1 MSDKYKLLNTIDSP
15 KDLKVLSEAKLLQLC
30 QEIRAYTIEVV
41 SETGGHLAPTLG
53 VVELSVA
60 LHKVFDSPKD
70 KIIWDVGHQAYAH
83 KIITGRRDA
92 LKTIRQ
98 YGGISGFCKP
108 NESEHDIYGAGHAS
122 TSISAGV
129 GFAIARDLKGESHQI
144 ISVIGDGALTGGLS
158 FEGLNNLGSLRTR
171 MMIILNDNEMS
182 ISPNVGAMAKY
193 LSKITT
199 NPLYNRVREELWK
212 ITGKL
217 PVGKSTIR
225 TGIKKIEESLK
236 NLLVPGVIFDEMGI
250 RYFGPID
257 GNDLPL
263 MIETLE
269 NIKDINTPIILH
281 IITKKGLGFT
291 EAEENPSKFHGI
303 GPAAKPGDETTRK
316 VVPPFLNIFGE
327 ELTKLA
333 TKDKRIVAV
342 TAAMR
347 DGTGLSGFSEKHPDR
362 FYDVGIAEGHA
373 VTFAGALASRGLR
386 PFVAIY
392 STFLQRAYDMLVH
405 DIAVQKLPVIFML
418 DRAGLVGEDGPTH
431 HGVFDLA
438 YLSSIPGVVVASP
451 RNGEELRH
459 LMQTALNYTDGPFF
473 IRYPKASAE
482 KNRKTIKSKALEI
495 GKWET
500 LAEGQNVAILAV
512 GSMNG
517 IADKAAAII
526 GSEGLKATRID
537 AKFVKPYDAQRL
549 KQILT
554 THSNV
559 FMVEENNYPGSLAQ
573 TIQAVSASLADSACV
588 YAHTLPDEFVT
599 HGSRSQL
606 LAEVK
611 LTPEEIAASILRV
624 LAKETGV
631 E

>member
-1 MSDKYKLLNTIDSP
+1 MSDKYKLLQTIDSP
-15 KDLKVLSEAKLLQLC
+15 TDLKKLSDSDLLRLC
-30 QEIRAYTIEVV
+30 QEIREYTIEVV

-83 KIITGRRDA
+83 KILTGRRDS

-108 NESEHDIYGAGHAS
+108 AESEHDIYGAGHAS
-122 TSISAGV
+122 TSISAGL
-129 GFAIARDLKGESHQI
+129 GFAIARDIKGESHQV

-171 MMIILNDNEMS
+171 MMVVLNDNEMS

-199 NPLYNRVREELWK
+199 NPIYNQVRDKLWN

-217 PVGKSTIR
+217 PVGKNTIR
-225 TGIKKIEESLK
+225 TGIKKVEESLK

-257 GNDLPL
+257 GNDLL
-263 MIETLE
+263 LLIDSLE
-269 NIKDINTPIILH
+269 NIKDINTPVMLH
-281 IITKKGLGFT
+281 IITKKGLGFSQ
-291 EAEENPSKFHGI
+291 AEENPAKFHGI
-303 GPAAKPGDETTRK
+303 GPASKPGHGNAKK
-316 VVPPFLNIFGE
+316 VVPPYLNIFGD
-327 ELTKLA
+327 ELSKLA
-333 TKDKRIVAV
+333 KTDKRVVAI

-347 DGTGLSGFSEKHPDR
+347 DGTGLTEFSEKYPDR

-373 VTFAGALASRGLR
+373 VTFAGALAAHGLK
-386 PFVAIY
+386 PFVAVY

-405 DIAVQKLPVIFML
+405 DIAVQKLPAIFML

-431 HGVFDLA
+431 HGVLDHS
-438 YLSSIPGVVVASP
+438 YLSSIPGAIVTAP

-459 LMQTALNYTDGPFF
+459 LMQTALNYDDGPFF

-482 KNRKTIKSKALEI
+482 KNRKSIKSKALDI
-495 GKWET
+495 GKWEA
-500 LAEGQNVAILAV
+500 LKDGQDTVIIAI
-512 GSMNG
+512 GPMNS
-517 IADKAAAII
+517 ISDKAAVILD
-526 GSEGLKATRID
+526 SEGVSAARID
-537 AKFVKPYDAQRL
+537 AKFIKPFDEKLL
-549 KQILT
+549 KEVLKKYSHI
-554 THSNV
+554 
-559 FMVEENNYPGSLAQ
+559 FIIEENNYPGSFAQ
-573 TIQAVSASLADSACV
+573 TIKAYSESIEGAAQVH
-588 YAHTLPDEFVT
+588 AHTLPDAFVT
-599 HGSRSQL
+599 HGSRAQL

-611 LTPEEIAASILRV
+611 LTPEEIAASILKI
-624 LAKETGV
+624 LK
-631 E
+631 

>member
-1 MSDKYKLLNTIDSP
+1 MSDKYKLLETIDSP
-15 KDLKVLSEAKLLQLC
+15 ADVKSLSEESLLQLC
-30 QEIRAYTIEVV
+30 QEVRDYTIEVV

-60 LHKVFDSPKD
+60 LHKVFDSPND

-83 KIITGRRDA
+83 KILTGRREA

-108 NESEHDIYGAGHAS
+108 MESEHDIYGAGHAS

-129 GFAIARDLKGESHQI
+129 GFAAARDIKGENHQV

-158 FEGLNNLGSLRTR
+158 FEGLNNLGHLRTK

-182 ISPNVGAMAKY
+182 ISPNVGAMSKY

-199 NPLYNRVREELWK
+199 NPLYNRVRDELWNV
-212 ITGKL
+212 TGKL
-217 PVGKSTIR
+217 PIGKNTVR
-225 TGIKKIEESLK
+225 TGMKKVEESLK

-263 MIETLE
+263 LISTME
-269 NIKDINTPIILH
+269 NIKDINTPVILH
-281 IITKKGLGFT
+281 IITKKGLGFAQ
-291 EAEENPSKFHGI
+291 AEENPVKFHGI
-303 GPAAKPGDETTRK
+303 GPAAKPGKPNSKEE
-316 VVPPFLNIFGE
+316 VPPFLNVFGD
-327 ELTKLA
+327 ELTSLA
-333 TKDKRIVAV
+333 KKDKRIVAV

-347 DGTGLSGFSEKHPDR
+347 DGTGLSGFADEHPDR

-373 VTFAGALASRGLR
+373 VTFAAALAARGLK

-431 HGVFDLA
+431 HGVLDLS
-438 YLSSIPGVVVASP
+438 YLSSIPGAVVAAP
-451 RNGEELRH
+451 RDGEELRH
-459 LMQTALNYTDGPFF
+459 VMQTALNHDDGPFF
-473 IRYPKASAE
+473 IRYPKASAI
-482 KNRKTIKSKALEI
+482 KNRKTIKSKAIEL
-495 GKWET
+495 GKWEI
-500 LAEGQNVAILAV
+500 LSEGKDIAVVAV
-512 GSMNG
+512 GSMNPVAEG
-517 IADKAAAII
+517 AVKILAA
-526 GSEGLKATRID
+526 EGVNASYID
-537 AKFVKPYDAQRL
+537 AKFIKPFDEDMLLSLMKTNRH
-549 KQILT
+549 I
-554 THSNV
+554 V
-559 FMVEENNYPGSLAQ
+559 VIEENNYPGSLAQ
-573 TIQAVSASLADSACV
+573 TIKA
-588 YAHTLPDEFVT
+588 YAEPVENCARIHSHTLPDRFVT
-599 HGSRSQL
+599 HGSRAQL

-611 LTPEEIAASILRV
+611 LTSEEVAASILA
-624 LAKETGV
+624 LTP
-631 E
+631 

>member
-1 MSDKYKLLNTIDSP
+1 MSDKYKLLETINDPS
-15 KDLKVLSEAKLLQLC
+15 DLKKLSVDKLVQLC
-30 QEIRAYTIEVV
+30 QEIREYTIEVV

-60 LHKVFDSPKD
+60 LHLVFDSPKD

-83 KIITGRRDA
+83 KILTGRREA

-108 NESEHDIYGAGHAS
+108 KESEHDIYGAGHAS

-129 GFAIARDLKGESHQI
+129 GFAIARDLKGENHQV

-171 MMIILNDNEMS
+171 MMIVLNDNEMS

-199 NPLYNRVREELWK
+199 NPLYNKVREELWK

-217 PVGKSTIR
+217 PVGKSTVR
-225 TGIKKIEESLK
+225 TGIKKVEESLK

-257 GNDLPL
+257 GNDLPHL
-263 MIETLE
+263 IETLE
-269 NIKDINTPIILH
+269 NIKDINTPILLH
-281 IITKKGLGFT
+281 IITKKGLGLT
-291 EAEENPSKFHGI
+291 EAEENPAKFHGI
-303 GPAAKPGDETTRK
+303 APASKPGEKTPAKIT
-316 VVPPFLNIFGE
+316 PPYLTVFGE

-333 TKDKRIVAV
+333 EKDKRIVAV

-347 DGTGLSGFSEKHPDR
+347 DGTGLSGFSEKHPQR

-373 VTFAGALASRGLR
+373 VTFAAGLASRGLK

-392 STFLQRAYDMLVH
+392 STFMQRAYDMLMH
-405 DIAVQKLPVIFML
+405 DIAVQKLPVVFML

-431 HGVFDLA
+431 HGVLDLA
-438 YLSSIPGVVVASP
+438 YLTSIPGVVVTAP

-459 LMQTALNYTDGPFF
+459 LMQTALHYTEGPFF

-482 KNRKTIKSKALEI
+482 KNRKTVKSKVLEI
-495 GKWET
+495 GNWET
-500 LAEGQNVAILAV
+500 LAEGQDTVIIAV

-517 IADKAAAII
+517 ISDKVATILT
-526 GSEGLKATRID
+526 SEGISASRID
-537 AKFVKPYDAQRL
+537 AKFVKPYDKKLLTKAL
-549 KQILT
+549 KRYSHIF
-554 THSNV
+554 V
-559 FMVEENNYPGSLAQ
+559 VEENNYPGSLSQ
-573 TIQAVSASLADSACV
+573 TIEAFSASIAGAAKV
-588 YAHTLPDEFVT
+588 HTHTLPDDFVT
-599 HGSRSQL
+599 HGTRSQL

-611 LTPEEIAASILRV
+611 LTPEEIAAAILKV
-624 LAKETGV
+624 LK
-631 E
+631 

>member
-1 MSDKYKLLNTIDSP
+1 MSDKYKVLRNIDSP
-15 KDLKVLSEAKLLQLC
+15 TDLNDLSEGELLQLC
-30 QEIRAYTIEVV
+30 QDIRDYTIEVV

-53 VVELSVA
+53 VVELTVA
-60 LHKVFDSPKD
+60 LHKVFDSPND

-83 KIITGRRDA
+83 KILTGRREL

-108 NESEHDIYGAGHAS
+108 NESEHDTYGAGHAS

-129 GFAIARDLKGESHQI
+129 GFAIARDLKDEDHQI

-182 ISPNVGAMAKY
+182 ISPNVGAMSKY

-199 NPLYNRVREELWK
+199 NPLYNRVRDELWN
-212 ITGKL
+212 ISGKL
-217 PVGKSTIR
+217 PMGKSTVR
-225 TGIKKIEESLK
+225 TGMRKIEESLK

-263 MIETLE
+263 LISTLE
-269 NIKDINTPIILH
+269 NIKDINSPVLLH
-281 IITKKGLGFT
+281 IITKKGRGYAQ
-291 EAEENPSKFHGI
+291 AEQNPAKFHGI
-303 GPAAKPGDETTRK
+303 GPAAKPNQKSVKKE
-316 VVPPFLNIFGE
+316 VAPFLNVFGD
-327 ELTKLA
+327 ELIKLA
-333 TKDKRIVAV
+333 EKDKRIVAV

-347 DGTGLSGFSEKHPDR
+347 DGTGLSGFAEQHPDH

-373 VTFAGALASRGLR
+373 VTFAGALAARGLK

-431 HGVFDLA
+431 HGVLDLS
-438 YLSSIPGVVVASP
+438 YLSSIPGVIVAAP

-459 LMQTALNYTDGPFF
+459 LMQTALAYDEGPFF

-482 KNRKTIKSKALEI
+482 KNRKTIKSKPLEI

-500 LAEGQNVAILAV
+500 ISEGKDTAIIAV
-512 GSMNG
+512 GSMNSVA
-517 IADKAAAII
+517 IKSVKLLKTKDVEAAHV
-526 GSEGLKATRID
+526 D
-537 AKFVKPYDAQRL
+537 AKFVKPFDQELL
-549 KQILT
+549 KALLKKYK
-554 THSNV
+554 HV
-559 FMVEENNYPGSLAQ
+559 FVVEENNYPGSLAQ
-573 TIQAVSASLADSACV
+573 TMEAFASSVKGAA
-588 YAHTLPDEFVT
+588 AIHTHTLPDRFVT
-599 HGSRSQL
+599 HGSRAQL

-611 LTPEEIAASILRV
+611 LTPEDISASILKI
-624 LAKETGV
+624 LK
-631 E
+631 

>member
-1 MSDKYKLLNTIDSP
+1 MSDKYKQLKKIDSP
-15 KDLKVLSEAKLLQLC
+15 ADLKNMSEPELLQLC
-30 QEIRAYTIEVV
+30 QDIRDYTIEVV

-60 LHKVFDSPKD
+60 LHKVFNSPED

-83 KIITGRRDA
+83 KILTGRREA

-108 NESEHDIYGAGHAS
+108 KESEHDIYGAGHAS

-129 GFAIARDLKGESHQI
+129 GFAIARDLKKEDHQVV
-144 ISVIGDGALTGGLS
+144 SVIGDGALTGGLS
-158 FEGLNNLGSLRTR
+158 FEGLNNLGQMRTR

-182 ISPNVGAMAKY
+182 ISPNVGAMSKY

-199 NPLYNRVREELWK
+199 NPLYNRVRDELWN

-217 PVGKSTIR
+217 PVGKNPVR
-225 TGIKKIEESLK
+225 MGMKKIEESLK

-263 MIETLE
+263 LISTLE
-269 NIKDINTPIILH
+269 NIKDIPTPTLLH
-281 IITKKGLGFT
+281 IITKKGLGFAQ
-291 EAEENPSKFHGI
+291 AEENPVKFHGI
-303 GPAAKPGDETTRK
+303 GPSAKPGAGKPKKE
-316 VVPPFLNIFGE
+316 VPPFLNVFGD
-327 ELTKLA
+327 ELTHLA
-333 TKDKRIVAV
+333 KKDKRIVAV

-347 DGTGLSGFSEKHPDR
+347 EGTGLTGFAEEHPDR

-373 VTFAGALASRGLR
+373 VTFAAALAARGLK

-431 HGVFDLA
+431 HGVLDLA
-438 YLSSIPGVVVASP
+438 YLASIPDVIIGAP
-451 RNGEELRH
+451 RDGEELRH
-459 LMQTALNYTDGPFF
+459 MMQTALDFEDGPFF
-473 IRYPKASAE
+473 IRYPKASAVI
-482 KNRKTIKSKALEI
+482 NRKSVKSKALEI
-495 GKWET
+495 GKWESLT
-500 LAEGQNVAILAV
+500 EGKDVAIVAV
-512 GSMNG
+512 GSMNPV
-517 IADKAAAII
+517 AEKATKI
-526 GSEGLKATRID
+526 LKAEGIDASHID
-537 AKFVKPYDAQRL
+537 AKFVKPFDEALL
-549 KQILT
+549 KNLLQ
-554 THSNV
+554 SNKHIV
-559 FMVEENNYPGSLAQ
+559 VVEENNYPGSLSQ
-573 TIQAVSASLADSACV
+573 TIKAFAEPFENCARIH
-588 YAHTLPDEFVT
+588 AHTLPDEFVT
-599 HGSRSQL
+599 HGSRAQL

-611 LTPEEIAASILRV
+611 LTAEEIAASV
-624 LAKETGV
+624 LELTK
-631 E
+631 

>member
-1 MSDKYKLLNTIDSP
+1 MTDKYKLLQTIDSP
-15 KDLKVLSEAKLLQLC
+15 ADMKSLSMDELLQLC
-30 QEIRAYTIEVV
+30 QEVRDYTIEVV

-83 KIITGRRDA
+83 KILTGRRDA

-108 NESEHDIYGAGHAS
+108 KESEHDIYGAGHAS

-129 GFAIARDLKGESHQI
+129 GFAIARDLKGESHQV
-144 ISVIGDGALTGGLS
+144 ISIIGDGALTGGLS
-158 FEGLNNLGSLRTR
+158 FEGLNNLGHLRTR

-182 ISPNVGAMAKY
+182 ISPNVGAMSKY

-199 NPLYNRVREELWK
+199 NPLYNRVRDELWNV
-212 ITGKL
+212 TGKL
-217 PVGKSTIR
+217 PIGKNTVR
-225 TGIKKIEESLK
+225 TGMKKIEESLK

-263 MIETLE
+263 LLSTLE
-269 NIKDINTPIILH
+269 NIKDINTPVLLH
-281 IITKKGLGFT
+281 IITKKGFGFAQ
-291 EAEENPSKFHGI
+291 AEENPIKFHGI
-303 GPAAKPGDETTRK
+303 GPAPKPGQASAKDE
-316 VVPPFLNIFGE
+316 VPPFLNVFGD
-327 ELTKLA
+327 ELTDLA
-333 TKDKRIVAV
+333 NTDKRIVAV

-347 DGTGLSGFSEKHPDR
+347 EGTGLTGFAQAHPDR

-373 VTFAGALASRGLR
+373 VTFAAALAARGLK

-405 DIAVQKLPVIFML
+405 DIAVQKLPVIFVL

-431 HGVFDLA
+431 HGVLDLA
-438 YLSSIPGVVVASP
+438 YLSSIPGVVVGAP

-459 LMQTALNYTDGPFF
+459 MMQTALAYDEGPFF
-473 IRYPKASAE
+473 IRYPKASAQL
-482 KNRKTIKSKALEI
+482 NRKSVKSKSVEI
-495 GKWET
+495 GKWEMIS
-500 LAEGQNVAILAV
+500 EGNDIAIIAV
-512 GSMNG
+512 GSMNPVV
-517 IADKAAAII
+517 AKALEILDAQ
-526 GSEGLKATRID
+526 GVKASYID
-537 AKFVKPYDAQRL
+537 AKFIKPFDEEMLLSLLAAN
-549 KQILT
+549 KHVI
-554 THSNV
+554 V
-559 FMVEENNYPGSLAQ
+559 VEENNYPGSLSQ
-573 TIQAVSASLADSACV
+573 TIKAFAEPVEKCARIH
-588 YAHTLPDEFVT
+588 AHTLPDRFVT
-599 HGSRSQL
+599 HGSRAQL

-611 LTPEEIAASILRV
+611 LTSEEIAASILK
-624 LAKETGV
+624 LNI
-631 E
+631 

>member
-1 MSDKYKLLNTIDSP
+1 MTDKYKLLQTIDSP
-15 KDLKVLSEAKLLQLC
+15 ADLKQLSETKLLQLC
-30 QEIRAYTIEVV
+30 KEIRDYTIEVV

-53 VVELSVA
+53 VVELTVA

-83 KIITGRRDA
+83 KILTGRRDA

-108 NESEHDIYGAGHAS
+108 NESEHDVYGAGHAS

-129 GFAIARDLKGESHQI
+129 GFAIARDLKGENHQV
-144 ISVIGDGALTGGLS
+144 ISVIGDGAMTGGLS

-199 NPLYNRVREELWK
+199 NPIYNRVRDELWK

-217 PVGKSTIR
+217 PVGKSTVR
-225 TGIKKIEESLK
+225 TGIKKLEESLK

-257 GNDLPL
+257 GNDLPHL
-263 MIETLE
+263 IETLE
-269 NIKDINTPIILH
+269 NIKDISTPTILH
-281 IITKKGLGFT
+281 IITKKGLGYT
-291 EAEENPSKFHGI
+291 QAEENPAKFHGI
-303 GPAAKPGDETTRK
+303 GPAVKAGLKPPKK
-316 VVPPFLNIFGE
+316 VVPPYLNVFGD
-327 ELTKLA
+327 ELSKLA
-333 TKDKRIVAV
+333 VKDKRIVAV

-347 DGTGLSGFSEKHPDR
+347 DGTGLSGFAEQHPER
-362 FYDVGIAEGHA
+362 FFDVGIAEGHA
-373 VTFAGALASRGLR
+373 VTFAGGLASRGMK

-392 STFLQRAYDMLVH
+392 STFLQRAYDMLMH
-405 DIAVQKLPVIFML
+405 DIAVQKLPVVFML

-431 HGVFDLA
+431 HGVLDLA
-438 YLSSIPGVVVASP
+438 YLSSIPEVVVAAP

-459 LMQTALNYTDGPFF
+459 LMQTALMYDNGPFF

-482 KNRKTIKSKALEI
+482 KNRKTVKSKVLDI
-495 GKWET
+495 GKWEM
-500 LAEGQNVAILAV
+500 LSEGKDTAIIAV

-517 IADKAAAII
+517 ISDKAAGILAA
-526 GSEGLKATRID
+526 EGIKAQRID
-537 AKFVKPYDAQRL
+537 ARFIKPYDEDML
-549 KQILT
+549 KTVLKK
-554 THSNV
+554 HSHIFV
-559 FMVEENNYPGSLAQ
+559 VEENNYPGSLSQ
-573 TIQAVSASLADSACV
+573 TIMAYAGSIDGSARV
-588 YAHTLPDEFVT
+588 HAHTLPDGFVT

-611 LTPEEIAASILRV
+611 LTPEEIAAAIFKILR
-624 LAKETGV
+624 AK
-631 E
+631 

>member
-1 MSDKYKLLNTIDSP
+1 MTDKYKLLQTIDSP
-15 KDLKVLSEAKLLQLC
+15 KDMKKLSEAKLLQLC
-30 QEIRAYTIEVV
+30 QEIRDYTIEVV

-108 NESEHDIYGAGHAS
+108 LESEHDIYGAGHAS

-129 GFAIARDLKGESHQI
+129 GFAVARDLKGESHQV

-158 FEGLNNLGSLRTR
+158 FEGLNNLGSLRCR
-171 MMIILNDNEMS
+171 MLIILNDNEMS
-182 ISPNVGAMAKY
+182 ISPNVGAMSKY

-199 NPLYNRVREELWK
+199 NPLYNRVRDEIWN

-263 MIETLE
+263 LISTLE
-269 NIKDINTPIILH
+269 NIKDINSPTLLH
-281 IITKKGLGFT
+281 IITKKGMGFAQA
-291 EAEENPSKFHGI
+291 EANPIKFHGI
-303 GPAAKPGDETTRK
+303 GPAAKPGQKTNKQE
-316 VVPPFLNIFGE
+316 VPPYLNIFGE
-327 ELTKLA
+327 ELSKLA
-333 TKDKRIVAV
+333 EKDKRIVAV

-347 DGTGLSGFSEKHPDR
+347 EGTGLSGFAAQHPER

-373 VTFAGALASRGLR
+373 VTFAGALASRGLK

-405 DIAVQKLPVIFML
+405 DIAVQKLPVVFML

-431 HGVFDLA
+431 HGVLDLS
-438 YLSSIPGVVVASP
+438 YLSSIPGVVVAAP

-459 LMQTALNYTDGPFF
+459 LMQTALKYDKGPIF

-482 KNRKTIKSKALEI
+482 KNRKAVKSKALEI
-495 GKWET
+495 GKWEQLT
-500 LAEGQNVAILAV
+500 KGKTATIIGV

-517 IADKAAAII
+517 VADKAAAILDA
-526 GSEGLKATRID
+526 EGIQVGRVD
-537 AKFVKPYDAQRL
+537 AKFIKPYDEMMLQDLL
-549 KQILT
+549 KNNSHIF
-554 THSNV
+554 V
-559 FMVEENNYPGSLAQ
+559 VEENNYPGSLSQ
-573 TIQAVSASLADSACV
+573 TIKAYAESFDGAAKIH
-588 YAHTLPDEFVT
+588 AHTLPDRFVT

-611 LTPEEIAASILRV
+611 LTAEEVAAAAVRILR
-624 LAKETGV
+624 
-631 E
+631 

>member
-1 MSDKYKLLNTIDSP
+1 MSDKYKILRNINSP
-15 KDLKVLSEAKLLQLC
+15 ADLKDLNGDDLLQLC
-30 QEIRAYTIEVV
+30 QDIRDYTIEVV

-53 VVELSVA
+53 VVELTVA
-60 LHKVFDSPKD
+60 LHKVFDSPDD

-83 KIITGRRDA
+83 KILTGRREL

-108 NESEHDIYGAGHAS
+108 AESEHDIYGAGHAS

-129 GFAIARDLKGESHQI
+129 GFAIARDLKGENHQV

-182 ISPNVGAMAKY
+182 ISRNVGAMSKY

-199 NPLYNRVREELWK
+199 NPLYNRVRDELWN

-217 PVGKSTIR
+217 PVGKSTVR
-225 TGIKKIEESLK
+225 TGIRKIEESLK
-236 NLLVPGVIFDEMGI
+236 NLLVPGVLFDEMGI

-269 NIKDINTPIILH
+269 NIKDINSPILLH
-281 IITKKGLGFT
+281 IITKKGMGYRQ
-291 EAEENPSKFHGI
+291 AEENPAKFHGI
-303 GPAAKPGDETTRK
+303 GPAGKPGAKPSKK
-316 VVPPFLNIFGE
+316 VVPPYLKVFGD
-327 ELTKLA
+327 ELIKMA
-333 TKDKRIVAV
+333 DKDKRIVAV
-342 TAAMR
+342 SAAMP
-347 DGTGLSGFSEKHPDR
+347 DGTGLSGFAEAHPDR

-373 VTFAGALASRGLR
+373 VTFAGALATSGIK

-405 DIAVQKLPVIFML
+405 DIAVQKLPVVFML

-431 HGVFDLA
+431 HGVLDLS
-438 YLSSIPGVVVASP
+438 YLQSIPGVVVAAP

-459 LMQTALNYTDGPFF
+459 LMQTALKHEDGPFF

-482 KNRKTIKSKALEI
+482 KNRKSVRSKVLEI
-495 GKWET
+495 GKWEI
-500 LAEGQNVAILAV
+500 LSEGKDVAIIAV

-517 IADKAAAII
+517 VADKAAKILDDK
-526 GSEGLKATRID
+526 GVQVNRID
-537 AKFVKPYDAQRL
+537 AKFVKPYDESMLTKTL
-549 KQILT
+549 KA
-554 THSNV
+554 HANV
-559 FMVEENNYPGSLAQ
+559 VIIEENNYPGSLSQ
-573 TIQAVSASLADSACV
+573 TIRAFAEPIKGCARIH
-588 YAHTLPDEFVT
+588 AHTLPDRFVT
-599 HGSRSQL
+599 HGSRAQL
-606 LAEVK
+606 LDEVN
-611 LTPEEIAASILRV
+611 LTSDKIAASILKF
-624 LAKETGV
+624 LK
-631 E
+631 

>member
-1 MSDKYKLLNTIDSP
+1 MTDKYKLLQTIDSP
-15 KDLKVLSEAKLLQLC
+15 TDLKKLSEAKLLQLC
-30 QEIRAYTIEVV
+30 QEIRDYTIEVV

-60 LHKVFDSPKD
+60 LHKVFNSPKD

-83 KIITGRRDA
+83 KIITGRREA

-108 NESEHDIYGAGHAS
+108 LESEHDIYGAGHAS

-129 GFAIARDLKGESHQI
+129 GFAVARDLKGEKYQV

-158 FEGLNNLGSLRTR
+158 FEGLNNLGSLRSR
-171 MMIILNDNEMS
+171 MLIILNDNEMS
-182 ISPNVGAMAKY
+182 ISPNVGAMSKY

-199 NPLYNRVREELWK
+199 NPLYNRVRDEIWH

-217 PVGKSTIR
+217 PLGMKTIR

-263 MIETLE
+263 LISTLE
-269 NIKDINTPIILH
+269 NIKDINSPTILH
-281 IITKKGLGFT
+281 IITKKGMGFAQA
-291 EAEENPSKFHGI
+291 EANPIKFHGI
-303 GPAAKPGDETTRK
+303 GPAAKPGQKTDSK
-316 VVPPFLNIFGE
+316 AVAPFLEIFGD
-327 ELTKLA
+327 ELSKLA
-333 TKDKRIVAV
+333 EKDKRIVAV

-347 DGTGLSGFSEKHPDR
+347 EGTGLSGFAAQHPDR

-373 VTFAGALASRGLR
+373 VTFAGALASQGMK

-431 HGVFDLA
+431 HGVLDLS
-438 YLSSIPGVVVASP
+438 YLSSIPGVVVAAP

-459 LMQTALNYTDGPFF
+459 MMQTALAYNDGPIF

-482 KNRKTIKSKALEI
+482 KNRKSIKSKAIEI
-495 GKWET
+495 GKWEQ
-500 LAEGQNVAILAV
+500 LSEGQDTAIIAV

-517 IADKAAAII
+517 VADKAATILEA
-526 GSEGLKATRID
+526 EGIHASRID
-537 AKFVKPYDAQRL
+537 AKFVKPFDDIMLNTLL
-549 KQILT
+549 KQYDHILI
-554 THSNV
+554 
-559 FMVEENNYPGSLAQ
+559 VEENNYPGSLSQ
-573 TIQAVSASLADSACV
+573 TIKAYAESIDGAAKIH
-588 YAHTLPDEFVT
+588 AHTLPDRFVT

-611 LTPEEIAASILRV
+611 LTAEEIAASAMTILR
-624 LAKETGV
+624 
-631 E
+631 

>member
-1 MSDKYKLLNTIDSP
+1 MSDKYKLLQTIDSP
-15 KDLKVLSEAKLLQLC
+15 DDLKPLSESALLQLC
-30 QEIRAYTIEVV
+30 QEVRDYTIEVV
-41 SETGGHLAPTLG
+41 SKTGGHLAPTLG

-60 LHKVFDSPKD
+60 LHKVFNSPKD

-83 KIITGRRDA
+83 KILTGRREA

-108 NESEHDIYGAGHAS
+108 MESEHDIYGAGHAS

-129 GFAIARDLKGESHQI
+129 GFAIARDLKGEKHQV
-144 ISVIGDGALTGGLS
+144 ISIIGDGALTGGLS
-158 FEGLNNLGSLRTR
+158 FEGLNNLGHLRTR

-182 ISPNVGAMAKY
+182 ISPNVGAMSKY

-199 NPLYNRVREELWK
+199 NPLYNRVRDEIWN

-217 PVGKSTIR
+217 PVGKSTVR
-225 TGIKKIEESLK
+225 TGMKKLEESLK

-263 MIETLE
+263 LISTLE
-269 NIKDINTPIILH
+269 NIKDINTPILLH
-281 IITKKGLGFT
+281 IITKKGFGFAQ
-291 EAEENPSKFHGI
+291 AEENPIKFHGI
-303 GPAAKPGDETTRK
+303 GPAAKPGQSSNKKEIE
-316 VVPPFLNIFGE
+316 PFLNVFGE
-327 ELTKLA
+327 ELDKLA
-333 TKDKRIVAV
+333 KKDKRIVAI

-347 DGTGLSGFSEKHPDR
+347 EGTGLSGFANQYPDR

-373 VTFAGALASRGLR
+373 VTFAAALAARGLK

-431 HGVFDLA
+431 HGVLDLA
-438 YLSSIPGVVVASP
+438 YLSSIPGVVVAAP

-459 LMQTALNYTDGPFF
+459 LMQTALGHEAGPFF
-473 IRYPKASAE
+473 IRYPKASAI
-482 KNRKTIKSKALEI
+482 KNRKSIKSKVLEV
-495 GKWET
+495 GKWEI
-500 LAEGQNVAILAV
+500 LSEGKDIAIIAV
-512 GSMNG
+512 GSMNPVAEKAVE
-517 IADKAAAII
+517 ILDK
-526 GSEGLKATRID
+526 EGLNVSYID
-537 AKFVKPYDAQRL
+537 AKFIKPFDEAMLSSLL
-549 KQILT
+549 K
-554 THSNV
+554 SNKHIV
-559 FMVEENNYPGSLAQ
+559 VVEENNYPGSLSQ
-573 TIQAVSASLADSACV
+573 TIKAFAEPFENRAKIH
-588 YAHTLPDEFVT
+588 AHTLPDRFVT
-599 HGSRSQL
+599 HGSRAQL

-611 LTPEEIAASILRV
+611 LTSEEIAASILE
-624 LAKETGV
+624 LNK
-631 E
+631 

>member
-1 MSDKYKLLNTIDSP
+1 MSDKYAQLKKIDSP
-15 KDLKVLSEAKLLQLC
+15 ADLKKMSESELLQLC
-30 QEIRAYTIEVV
+30 QDIRDYTIEVV

-60 LHKVFDSPKD
+60 LHKVFNSPED

-83 KIITGRRDA
+83 KILTGRREA

-108 NESEHDIYGAGHAS
+108 KESEHDIYGAGHAS

-129 GFAIARDLKGESHQI
+129 GFAIARDLKGEDHQV

-158 FEGLNNLGSLRTR
+158 FEGLNNLGQMRTR

-182 ISPNVGAMAKY
+182 ISPNVGAMSKY

-199 NPLYNRVREELWK
+199 NPLYNRVRDELWN

-217 PVGKSTIR
+217 PVGKSSVR
-225 TGIKKIEESLK
+225 TGMKKIEESLK

-263 MIETLE
+263 LISTLE
-269 NIKDINTPIILH
+269 NIKDIPTPVMLH
-281 IITKKGLGFT
+281 IITKKGLGFAQ
-291 EAEENPSKFHGI
+291 AEENPVKFHGI
-303 GPAAKPGDETTRK
+303 GPSTKSGATKTKKE
-316 VVPPFLNIFGE
+316 VPPFLNVFGE
-327 ELTKLA
+327 ELTRMAKL
-333 TKDKRIVAV
+333 DKRIVAV

-347 DGTGLSGFSEKHPDR
+347 EGTGLSGFAEEHPER

-373 VTFAGALASRGLR
+373 VTFAAALASRGLK

-431 HGVFDLA
+431 HGVLDLS
-438 YLSSIPGVVVASP
+438 YLASIPDVVIGAP

-459 LMQTALNYTDGPFF
+459 MMQTAMEYDDGPFF
-473 IRYPKASAE
+473 IRYPKASAV
-482 KNRKTIKSKALEI
+482 KNRKSVKSKRLEI

-500 LAEGQNVAILAV
+500 ITEAGDVAIIAV
-512 GSMNG
+512 GSMNPV
-517 IADKAAAII
+517 AEKAVSI
-526 GSEGLKATRID
+526 LKAEGVEVSYID
-537 AKFVKPYDAQRL
+537 AKFVKPFDEDLLRSL
-549 KQILT
+549 LT
-554 THSNV
+554 KNQHV
-559 FMVEENNYPGSLAQ
+559 VVVEENNYPGSLAQ
-573 TIQAVSASLADSACV
+573 TIKAFAEPFEKSARIH
-588 YAHTLPDEFVT
+588 AHTLPDRFVT
-599 HGSRSQL
+599 HGSRAQL

-611 LTPEEIAASILRV
+611 LTSEEIAAAV
-624 LAKETGV
+624 LKLTK
-631 E
+631 

>member
-1 MSDKYKLLNTIDSP
+1 MSDKYKLLQTIDSP
-15 KDLKVLSEAKLLQLC
+15 ADMKALSMNSLLQLC
-30 QEIRAYTIEVV
+30 QEVRDYTIEVV

-60 LHKVFDSPKD
+60 LHKVFDSPND

-83 KIITGRRDA
+83 KILTGRREA

-108 NESEHDIYGAGHAS
+108 LESEHDIYGAGHAS

-129 GFAIARDLKGESHQI
+129 GFAIARDLRGEKHQV

-158 FEGLNNLGSLRTR
+158 FEGLNNLGHLRTR

-182 ISPNVGAMAKY
+182 ISPNVGAMSKY

-199 NPLYNRVREELWK
+199 NPLYNRVRDELWNV
-212 ITGKL
+212 TGKL
-217 PVGKSTIR
+217 PIGKNTVR
-225 TGIKKIEESLK
+225 TGMKKIEESLK

-263 MIETLE
+263 LISTLE
-269 NIKDINTPIILH
+269 NIKDINTPILLH
-281 IITKKGLGFT
+281 IITKKGMGFAQA
-291 EAEENPSKFHGI
+291 EANPIKFHGI
-303 GPAAKPGDETTRK
+303 GPAAKPGQVSQKNE
-316 VVPPFLNIFGE
+316 VPPFLNIFGD
-327 ELTKLA
+327 ELTSLA
-333 TKDKRIVAV
+333 KTDSRIVAV

-347 DGTGLSGFSEKHPDR
+347 EGTGLTGFAQEHPKR

-373 VTFAGALASRGLR
+373 VTFAAALAARGLK

-431 HGVFDLA
+431 HGVLDLA
-438 YLSSIPGVVVASP
+438 YLSSIPGVVVAAP

-459 LMQTALNYTDGPFF
+459 MMQTALLHEAGPFF
-473 IRYPKASAE
+473 IRYPKASAI
-482 KNRKTIKSKALEI
+482 KNRKTIKSKAVEI
-495 GKWET
+495 GKWERIS
-500 LAEGQNVAILAV
+500 EGQDIAIIAV
-512 GSMNG
+512 GSMNPVVE
-517 IADKAAAII
+517 KAVKILAV
-526 GSEGLKATRID
+526 EGVQASYID
-537 AKFVKPYDAQRL
+537 AKFIKPFDEDML
-549 KQILT
+549 LT
-554 THSNV
+554 LMTSNKHIV
-559 FMVEENNYPGSLAQ
+559 VVEENNYPGSLSQ
-573 TIQAVSASLADSACV
+573 TIKAFAEPVENCARIH
-588 YAHTLPDEFVT
+588 AHTLPDRFVT
-599 HGSRSQL
+599 HGSRAQL

-611 LTPEEIAASILRV
+611 LTAEEIAASV
-624 LAKETGV
+624 LKLNK
-631 E
+631 

>member
-1 MSDKYKLLNTIDSP
+1 MSDKYKFLSTIDSP
-15 KDLKVLSEAKLLQLC
+15 DDIKPLSDEQLLQLC
-30 QEIRAYTIEVV
+30 REIRDYTIEVV

-60 LHKVFDSPKD
+60 LHKVFDSPTD

-83 KIITGRRDA
+83 KILTGRREA

-108 NESEHDIYGAGHAS
+108 LESEHDIYGAGHAS

-129 GFAIARDLKGESHQI
+129 GFAIARDLKGENHQI

-158 FEGLNNLGSLRTR
+158 FEGLNNLGHLRTR

-182 ISPNVGAMAKY
+182 ISPNVGAMSKY

-199 NPLYNRVREELWK
+199 NPLYNRVRDELWN

-217 PVGKSTIR
+217 PVGKSTVR
-225 TGIKKIEESLK
+225 TGIRKIEESLK
-236 NLLVPGVIFDEMGI
+236 NLLVPGIIFDEMGI

-263 MIETLE
+263 LIRTLE
-269 NIKDINTPIILH
+269 NIKDINSPVLLH
-281 IITKKGLGFT
+281 IVTKKGMGFAQ
-291 EAEENPSKFHGI
+291 AEQNPEKFHGI
-303 GPAAKPGDETTRK
+303 GPAAKPGQKLAKK
-316 VVPPFLNIFGE
+316 VVPPYLNIFGD
-327 ELTKLA
+327 ELCKLA
-333 TKDKRIVAV
+333 DQDKRIVAV

-347 DGTGLSGFSEKHPDR
+347 DGTGLSGFAEQHSDR

-373 VTFAGALASRGLR
+373 VTFSAALASSGLK

-431 HGVFDLA
+431 HGVLDLS
-438 YLSSIPGVVVASP
+438 YLSSIPGVVVAAP

-459 LMQTALNYTDGPFF
+459 LMQTALHYEEGPFF

-482 KNRKTIKSKALEI
+482 KNRKSIKSKVLEI

-500 LAEGQNVAILAV
+500 LVEGTDTAIISV

-517 IADKAAAII
+517 VAIKAADILRSK
-526 GSEGLKATRID
+526 GVESSLID
-537 AKFVKPYDAQRL
+537 AKFVKPYDKDLL
-549 KQILT
+549 KVVLKKYSHI
-554 THSNV
+554 SI
-559 FMVEENNYPGSLAQ
+559 VEENNYPGSLA
-573 TIQAVSASLADSACV
+573 
-588 YAHTLPDEFVT
+588 
-599 HGSRSQL
+599 
-606 LAEVK
+606 
-611 LTPEEIAASILRV
+611 
-624 LAKETGV
+624 
-631 E
+631 

>member
-1 MSDKYKLLNTIDSP
+1 MSDKYNILRKIDTP
-15 KDLKVLSEAKLLQLC
+15 GDIKKLSEEELLQLC
-30 QEIRAYTIEVV
+30 QDVRDYTIEVV

-60 LHKVFDSPKD
+60 LHKVFNSPDD

-83 KIITGRRDA
+83 KILTGRREA

-108 NESEHDIYGAGHAS
+108 KESEHDIYGAGHAS

-129 GFAIARDLKGESHQI
+129 GFAVARDLKGENHQV

-158 FEGLNNLGSLRTR
+158 FEGLNNLGHLRTR

-182 ISPNVGAMAKY
+182 ISPNVGAMSKY

-199 NPLYNRVREELWK
+199 NPLYNRVRDELWN

-217 PVGKSTIR
+217 PVGKSTVR
-225 TGIKKIEESLK
+225 TGMKKIEESLK

-263 MIETLE
+263 LISTLE
-269 NIKDINTPIILH
+269 NIKDINTPVLLH
-281 IITKKGLGFT
+281 IITKKGRGYAQ
-291 EAEENPSKFHGI
+291 AEENPSKFHGI
-303 GPAAKPGDETTRK
+303 GPAAKPGSSNAKKEA
-316 VVPPFLNIFGE
+316 PPFLNVFGD
-327 ELTKLA
+327 ELSRLA
-333 TKDKRIVAV
+333 EKDKRIVAV

-347 DGTGLSGFSEKHPDR
+347 DGTGLSGFADQHPDK

-373 VTFAGALASRGLR
+373 VTFAAALAARGLK

-392 STFLQRAYDMLVH
+392 STFLQRAYDMIVH
-405 DIAVQKLPVIFML
+405 DIAVQNLPVIFML

-431 HGVFDLA
+431 HGVLDLS
-438 YLSSIPGVVVASP
+438 YLSSIPGVIVAAP

-459 LMQTALNYTDGPFF
+459 LMQTAIAYDEGPFF
-473 IRYPKASAE
+473 IRYPKASAV
-482 KNRKTIKSKALEI
+482 KNRKSIKSKTLEI

-500 LAEGQNVAILAV
+500 ISTGKDITVVAV
-512 GSMNG
+512 GSMNP
-517 IADKAAAII
+517 IAAKAVEILGA
-526 GSEGLKATRID
+526 EGLEVGHVD
-537 AKFVKPYDAQRL
+537 AKFIKPFDEQM
-549 KQILT
+549 LT
-554 THSNV
+554 SLLETNRHV
-559 FMVEENNYPGSLAQ
+559 VVVEENNYPGSLAQ
-573 TIQAVSASLADSACV
+573 TIKAFAEPMEKRARIHS
-588 YAHTLPDEFVT
+588 HTLPDRFVT
-599 HGSRSQL
+599 HGSRAQL

-611 LTPEEIAASILRV
+611 LTSEEIAASILQ
-624 LAKETGV
+624 LTK
-631 E
+631 

>member
-1 MSDKYKLLNTIDSP
+1 MSDKYRLLKNIDSP
-15 KDLKVLSEAKLLQLC
+15 ADIKSLSEADLIQLC
-30 QEIRAYTIEVV
+30 QELRDYTIEVV

-60 LHKVFDSPKD
+60 LHKVFNSPKD

-83 KIITGRRDA
+83 KILTGRREA

-108 NESEHDIYGAGHAS
+108 LESEHDIYGAGHAS

-129 GFAIARDLKGESHQI
+129 GFAIARDLKGEKHQV

-158 FEGLNNLGSLRTR
+158 FEGLNNLGILRTR

-182 ISPNVGAMAKY
+182 ISPNVGAMSKY

-199 NPLYNRVREELWK
+199 NPLYNRVRDELWK

-217 PVGKSTIR
+217 PIGKSTIR
-225 TGIKKIEESLK
+225 TGMKKIEESLK

-263 MIETLE
+263 LISTLE
-269 NIKDINTPIILH
+269 NIKDINTPILLH
-281 IITKKGLGFT
+281 IVTKKGLGFAQA
-291 EAEENPSKFHGI
+291 EANPAKFHGI
-303 GPAAKPGDETTRK
+303 GPAAKPGQTKSKDET
-316 VVPPFLNIFGE
+316 PPFLKVFGD
-327 ELTKLA
+327 ELSVLA
-333 TKDKRIVAV
+333 RTDKRIVAI

-347 DGTGLSGFSEKHPDR
+347 DGTGLAGFADEHPNR
-362 FYDVGIAEGHA
+362 FFDVGIAEGHA
-373 VTFAGALASRGLR
+373 VTFAAALASQGLK

-431 HGVFDLA
+431 HGVLDLA
-438 YLSSIPGVVVASP
+438 YLSSIPGVVVAAP

-459 LMQTALNYTDGPFF
+459 LMQTALAHDSGPFF
-473 IRYPKASAE
+473 IRYPKASAI
-482 KNRKTIKSKALEI
+482 KNRVTIKSKAVEI

-500 LAEGQNVAILAV
+500 LSTGKDIAIIAV
-512 GSMNG
+512 GSMNPV
-517 IADKAAAII
+517 AAAAIKI
-526 GSEGLKATRID
+526 LDSKGLKVSHID
-537 AKFVKPYDAQRL
+537 AKFIKPFDEALLLSLL
-549 KQILT
+549 K
-554 THSNV
+554 SNKHIV
-559 FMVEENNYPGSLAQ
+559 VIEENNYPGSLAQ
-573 TIQAVSASLADSACV
+573 TIKAFAEPVEKCARIH
-588 YAHTLPDEFVT
+588 AHTLPDRFVT
-599 HGSRSQL
+599 HGARAKL
-606 LAEVK
+606 LAEVE
-611 LTPEEIAASILRV
+611 LTPEDIAASILE
-624 LAKETGV
+624 LKN
-631 E
+631 

>member
-1 MSDKYKLLNTIDSP
+1 MSDKYKLLQSIDSP
-15 KDLKVLSEAKLLQLC
+15 NDLKKLSGKELLQLC
-30 QEIRAYTIEVV
+30 EEIRGYTIEVV

-83 KIITGRRDA
+83 KILTGRREA

-108 NESEHDIYGAGHAS
+108 LESEHDIYGAGHAS

-129 GFAIARDLKGESHQI
+129 GFAVARDLLGEKHQV
-144 ISVIGDGALTGGLS
+144 ISIIGDGALTGGLS
-158 FEGLNNLGSLRTR
+158 FEGLNNLGILRTR
-171 MMIILNDNEMS
+171 MMVILNDNEMS
-182 ISPNVGAMAKY
+182 ISRNVGAMSKY

-199 NPLYNRVREELWK
+199 NPLYNRVREELWR

-217 PVGKSTIR
+217 PVGKSSIR
-225 TGIKKIEESLK
+225 TGIRKIEESLK

-263 MIETLE
+263 LIDTLE
-269 NIKDINTPIILH
+269 NIKEINSPTILH
-281 IITKKGLGFT
+281 ILTKKGRGLAAA
-291 EAEENPSKFHGI
+291 EANPAKFHGI
-303 GPAAKPGDETTRK
+303 GPAPKLDQKSDKK
-316 VVPPFLNIFGE
+316 VVPPYLSVFGD
-327 ELTKLA
+327 ELSKLA
-333 TKDKRIVAV
+333 TTNKKIVAI
-342 TAAMR
+342 TAAMP
-347 DGTGLSGFSEKHPDR
+347 DGTGLTGFAEQFPDR

-373 VTFAGALASRGLR
+373 VTFAAALATRGMK

-405 DIAVQKLPVIFML
+405 DVAIQKLPVIFML

-431 HGVFDLA
+431 HGVLDLA
-438 YLSSIPGVVVASP
+438 YLSTLPGVVIAAP

-459 LMQTALNYTDGPFF
+459 LMQTALKHNDGPFF
-473 IRYPKASAE
+473 IRYPKDTAVM
-482 KNRKTIKSKALEI
+482 NRKKIKSSALEI
-495 GKWET
+495 GKWESLSDGKDT
-500 LAEGQNVAILAV
+500 VIIAV
-512 GSMNG
+512 GPMNSISDG
-517 IADKAAAII
+517 AAAILKA
-526 GSEGLKATRID
+526 EGLSIERVD
-537 AKFVKPYDAQRL
+537 AKFIKPFDAKMLTNLLNKYDH
-549 KQILT
+549 IF
-554 THSNV
+554 V
-559 FMVEENNYPGSLAQ
+559 VEENNYPGSLSQ
-573 TIQAVSASLADSACV
+573 TIRAFAESITGAARVH
-588 YAHTLPDEFVT
+588 AHTLPDRFIT

-611 LTPEEIAASILRV
+611 LTPKEIATDVLRKV
-624 LAKETGV
+624 NK
-631 E
+631 

>member
-1 MSDKYKLLNTIDSP
+1 MTDKYKLLKTIDSP
-15 KDLKVLSEAKLLQLC
+15 SDLKELSDPKLLQLC
-30 QEIRAYTIEVV
+30 QEIRDYTIEVV

-60 LHKVFDSPKD
+60 LHKVFDSPND

-83 KIITGRRDA
+83 KILTGRREA
-92 LKTIRQ
+92 LKSIRQ

-108 NESEHDIYGAGHAS
+108 KESEHDMYGAGHAS

-129 GFAIARDLKGESHQI
+129 GFAIARDLKGEDHQV

-171 MMIILNDNEMS
+171 MMVILNDNEMS

-199 NPLYNRVREELWK
+199 NPLYNRVRDELWN

-225 TGIKKIEESLK
+225 TGIKKVEESLK

-257 GNDLPL
+257 GNDLPHL
-263 MIETLE
+263 IETLE
-269 NIKDINTPIILH
+269 NIKDINSPIILH
-281 IITKKGLGFT
+281 ILTKKGRGFT
-291 EAEENPSKFHGI
+291 QAEENPSKFHGI
-303 GPAAKPGDETTRK
+303 GPAAKPGQGK
-316 VVPPFLNIFGE
+316 PKKSVAPYLNVFGD

-333 TKDKRIVAV
+333 AKDERVVAI

-347 DGTGLSGFSEKHPDR
+347 DGTGLSDFADEYPDR
-362 FYDVGIAEGHA
+362 FFDVGIAEGHA
-373 VTFAGALASRGLR
+373 VTFAAGLASRGLK

-392 STFLQRAYDMLVH
+392 STFLQRAYDMLMH
-405 DIAVQKLPVIFML
+405 DIAVQKLPVVFML

-431 HGVFDLA
+431 HGVLDLA
-438 YLSSIPGVVVASP
+438 YLSSIPGVVVAAP

-459 LMQTALNYTDGPFF
+459 LMQTALNYIDGPFF

-482 KNRKTIKSKALEI
+482 KNRKTIKSKLLDI
-495 GKWET
+495 GKWEI
-500 LAEGQNVAILAV
+500 LNEGKDTAIISV
-512 GSMNG
+512 GSMSG
-517 IADKAAAII
+517 ICDKTADILE
-526 GSEGLKATRID
+526 SEGIKAKRID
-537 AKFVKPYDAQRL
+537 AKFIKPYDEKL
-549 KQILT
+549 LT
-554 THSNV
+554 TVLKKYDHIFV
-559 FMVEENNYPGSLAQ
+559 VEENNYPGSLSQ
-573 TIQAVSASLADSACV
+573 TIAAFANSIDGSAKV
-588 YAHTLPDEFVT
+588 HAHTLPDDFVT
-599 HGSRSQL
+599 HGSRAQL

-611 LTPEEIAASILRV
+611 LTPEEIAAVIFKTLN
-624 LAKETGV
+624 
-631 E
+631 